1 MEKKEL
7 NHILIPKHTKLS
19 KEASEEVLKK
29 YNISKKQLPK
39 IFKKDPAISNLDV
52 EKGDIIE
59 INRDSPTCGKSIFY
73 RVVVE

>member
-19 KEASEEVLKK
+19 PEASEEVLKK

-39 IFKKDPAISNLDV
+39 ILKGDAAISNLDA
-52 EKGDIIE
+52 ERGDIIK
-59 INRDSPTCGKSIFY
+59 IDRDSPTCGDAIFY
-73 RVVVE
+73 RVVVD